1 LDIKRTLISAG
12 EEVADAF
19 DAITSGTSKLV
30 NKAVDKYVCIG
41 VTGSIRGEATKKVDK
56 IKELLSAGQS
66 VASIVKETKFSKASV
81 YNLIKEN
88 SLVVLKST

>member
-30 NKAVDKYVCIG
+30 NKA
-41 VTGSIRGEATKKVDK
+41 A
-56 IKELLSAGQS
+56 
-66 VASIVKETKFSKASV
+66 
-81 YNLIKEN
+81 
-88 SLVVLKST
+88 